1 MASSLVH
8 MTATVV
14 ASHLSHSRMP
24 TGGIKA
30 LIVEVYETLAELDAK
45 TPEEAGNPERERAR
59 EAGRVRAAE
68 AAASLQPP
76 SDPTAPPCAGSD
88 VVDPR
93 WPGVHRDRIVCL
105 EDQVPTVL
113 LKGHLRRRHGMT
125 PDQYR
130 AKWNLPLD
138 YPMAAPSYV
147 ERKREIAARDGLGTE
162 RRPGGRKIAKT
173 VPAGRRS
180 GTLGLRYGSAAAV
193 G

>member
-14 ASHLSHSRMP
+14 ASHLSHSRTP

-45 TPEEAGNPERERAR
+45 APAEAENPERERAR
-59 EAGRVRAAE
+59 DAGRARAAE
-68 AAASLQPP
+68 AAASAQSSVEPAAPLSGE
-76 SDPTAPPCAGSD
+76 SDP
-88 VVDPR
+88 VDPR
-93 WPGVHRDRIVCL
+93 WPGVYRDRIVCL

-113 LKGHLRRRHGMT
+113 LKAHLRRRYDMT
-125 PDQYR
+125 PEQYR

-147 ERKREIAARDGLGTE
+147 EKKREIAARDGLGTE

-173 VPAGRRS
+173 APARRRT
-180 GTLGLRYGSAAAV
+180 GTLGLRYGAAAAAN
-193 G
+193 